1 MNLLFYIKFLVV
13 FCSSAL
19 LVSNAK
25 ARGDGL
31 AETIQKIKPSI
42 VAVGTFMPTRSP
54 RASFRGTG
62 FVVGDGSLIVTNA
75 HVLPGSLNIEKL
87 EKLAVFIR
95 KGKQSKMAVV
105 EELVVDTKHD
115 IAILKLLKVRMTP
128 LALGDVSMVREGLS
142 FAFTG
147 YPIGMVLGLFPV
159 THQGIISAITPMAI
173 PMLKS
178 RQLNAKLMKRL
189 REPYDVF
196 QLDATAYPGN
206 SGSPLYHIETGDVIG
221 VINKVFVK
229 ESKETILSKP
239 SGITYAIPIQHV
251 KQLLV
256 GKGLQ

>member
-1 MNLLFYIKFLVV
+1 LNLFFYIKFLVV
-13 FCSSAL
+13 LCSSVL
-19 LVSNAK
+19 FVSNAK

-75 HVLPGSLNIEKL
+75 HVLPDSLNIEKL

-95 KGKQSKMAVV
+95 TGKQSQMTVV
-105 EELVVDTKHD
+105 KELVVDTKHD
-115 IAILKLLKVRMTP
+115 IAILKLLKGRMPP
-128 LALGDVSMVREGLS
+128 LALGDASLVREGLS

-189 REPYDVF
+189 REPYDVY

-206 SGSPLYHIETGDVIG
+206 SGSPLYHIETGDVVG

-229 ESKETILSKP
+229 ESKETLLSRP

-256 GKGLQ
+256 SKGLQ

>member
-1 MNLLFYIKFLVV
+1 MKYTFGRYYAFILIGIIFWISGV
-13 FCSSAL
+13 SAQDQHL
-19 LVSNAK
+19 AK
-25 ARGDGL
+25 
-31 AETIQKIKPSI
+31 TIQKIKPSI

-62 FVVGDGSLIVTNA
+62 FVVGDGNLIVTNA
-75 HVLPGSLNIEKL
+75 HVLPDSLNIEKL
-87 EKLAVFIR
+87 EKLAIFIR
-95 KGKQSKMAVV
+95 KGKQNKMAVV
-105 EELVVDTKHD
+105 EKLAIDTRHD
-115 IAILKLLKVRMTP
+115 IAILKMLNGRMTP
-128 LALGDVSMVREGLS
+128 LVLGDTSLVQEGQS

-159 THQGIISAITPMAI
+159 THQGIISAITPMVI
-173 PMLKS
+173 PMIKA

-206 SGSPLYHIETGDVIG
+206 SGSPLYHIKTGDVIG

-229 ESKETILSKP
+229 ESKEAVLSKP

-256 GKGLQ
+256 EKGLQ